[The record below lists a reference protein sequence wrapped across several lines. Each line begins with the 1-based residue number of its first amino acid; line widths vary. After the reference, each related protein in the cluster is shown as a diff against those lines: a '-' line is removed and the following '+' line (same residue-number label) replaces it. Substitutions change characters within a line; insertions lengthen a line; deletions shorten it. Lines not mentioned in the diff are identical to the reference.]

1 MRSSTPKSFQAGAAV
16 LRDLSVRHK
25 LALLAALPCLVAL
38 LITCSAIA
46 GYEIIAFR
54 SGLVDDLSTTVE
66 SIAYSSSAAL
76 SLRDKAG
83 AARILGSLGSSHHII
98 GAALYDDQ
106 GILLAQYRR
115 SNLGGSFVPP
125 KVRPDGY
132 LFGPDSIEL
141 FHTVTYKSEPLG
153 SIFLRSDL
161 EELYARL
168 RRYALLAAVA
178 VLLASGC
185 AVAIGRPLQR
195 LISEPVS
202 QLARV
207 VTVVTR
213 ENDLS
218 IRAVKHCDDEL
229 GQFTDALN
237 SMLHQIQDA
246 RQGLE
251 ARVRNRTAEL
261 EAKTDELEVANTRLS
276 AATEAA
282 LAASDAKSAF
292 LANMSHEIRT
302 PMNGVIGMT
311 ELLLDSPLQPMQR
324 EYAAAALS
332 SARALLRIIND
343 ILDFSK
349 VEAGKLE
356 LEVVDMNL
364 REIVEQVSR
373 LVAIGA
379 DKKNLEVIPPR
390 IDVDVPDR
398 VKGDPGRMRQ
408 VLTNLCG
415 NAVKFTE
422 RGQVGIS
429 VTVVACHD
437 DGVTLRFEV
446 SDTGIGIPE
455 ERIRT
460 LFSPFVQGDS
470 STTRKYGGTGLGLS
484 ISKRIVALMGGD
496 IGFESRLGVGS
507 SFWFSVRFGTAAA
520 GVTQPRLRT
529 LSGLHG
535 QRVLI
540 VDDNADN
547 RTVLAGQ
554 LRRFDVECVCT
565 SSADEALAE
574 LRAARRPFAAALLD
588 HQMPG
593 RDGAELGRLIN
604 ADPSLKSTRLV
615 LLTSS
620 GQSEDQKAFAQLGF
634 AGFLI
639 KPVMQADLI
648 DCLLTVLA
656 GVAEEWHM
664 GTHPMITRD
673 YLREHTG
680 RARFRILVAE
690 DDSTNRTVVVALL
703 RQLGY
708 EQIYTA
714 VDGRE
719 AIVEWRKTKP
729 DLILMD
735 CQMPEMDG
743 LEATEQIRAL
753 EVPSDRTT
761 IVALTADAMA
771 AAEARCRAA
780 GMDAYLTKPIDRV
793 LLAKCL
799 DGYFLGTDPRARA
812 VREQEPPSKC
822 AAVPAGPQNE
832 PKVCDAN
839 SIDDS
844 GLVDLPALSNLVAGD
859 AEFRS
864 RLVQDFAQ
872 NTASLLAELER
883 TLLTSDAPA
892 TARLAHR
899 LKGATASMRAPAA
912 VDAARRLE
920 VAAKSGAHAAL
931 PQLVA
936 EVRQTLAKT
945 VDCLRRCA

>member
-1 MRSSTPKSFQAGAAV
+1 
-16 LRDLSVRHK
+16 
-25 LALLAALPCLVAL
+25 
-38 LITCSAIA
+38 
-46 GYEIIAFR
+46 
-54 SGLVDDLSTTVE
+54 
-66 SIAYSSSAAL
+66 
-76 SLRDKAG
+76 
-83 AARILGSLGSSHHII
+83 
-98 GAALYDDQ
+98 
-106 GILLAQYRR
+106 
-115 SNLGGSFVPP
+115 
-125 KVRPDGY
+125 
-132 LFGPDSIEL
+132 
-141 FHTVTYKSEPLG
+141 
-153 SIFLRSDL
+153 
-161 EELYARL
+161 
-168 RRYALLAAVA
+168 
-178 VLLASGC
+178 
-185 AVAIGRPLQR
+185 
-195 LISEPVS
+195 
-202 QLARV
+202 
-207 VTVVTR
+207 
-213 ENDLS
+213 
-218 IRAVKHCDDEL
+218 
-229 GQFTDALN
+229 
-237 SMLHQIQDA
+237 
-246 RQGLE
+246 
-251 ARVRNRTAEL
+251 
-261 EAKTDELEVANTRLS
+261 
-276 AATEAA
+276 

-302 PMNGVIGMT
+302 PMNGVIGMS
-311 ELLLDSPLQPMQR
+311 ELLLDTPLQPMQR

-356 LEVVDMNL
+356 IEAVDMNL

-373 LVAIGA
+373 LVAIHA

-398 VKGDPGRMRQ
+398 VKGDPTRMRQ
-408 VLTNLCG
+408 VLHNLCG

-422 RGQVGIS
+422 RGQVAIC
-429 VTVVACHD
+429 VAVAARHD

-446 SDTGIGIPE
+446 SDTGIGIPQ
-455 ERIRT
+455 ERIHT
-460 LFSPFVQGDS
+460 LFSPFVQVDS

-484 ISKRIVALMGGD
+484 ISKRLVTLMGGD

-507 SFWFSVRFGTAAA
+507 RFWFSVRFGAAA
-520 GVTQPRLRT
+520 GGVTQPRLRA
-529 LSGLHG
+529 LGGLHG

-554 LRRFDVECVCT
+554 LRRFDVECICA

-574 LRAARRPFAAALLD
+574 LRTARRPFAAALLD

-604 ADPSLKSTRLV
+604 EDPSLRSTRLV

-620 GQSEDQKAFAQLGF
+620 GQSEDQKAFAELGF

-664 GTHPMITRD
+664 GTHPLITRD

-708 EQIYTA
+708 EEIYTA

-719 AIVEWRKTKP
+719 AIVEWRKTQP

-753 EVPSDRTT
+753 EAPSDHTT

-799 DGYFLGTDPRARA
+799 DGYFLGTGPGARA
-812 VREQEPPSKC
+812 VRREQDPPSNC
-822 AAVPAGPQNE
+822 TAAPAVPRNE
-832 PKVCDAN
+832 LEASNASVL
-839 SIDDS
+839 DDS

-864 RLVQDFAQ
+864 KLVQDFAR
-872 NTASLLAELER
+872 NSESLLADLDR
-883 TLLTSDAPA
+883 TLQTSDAQA
-892 TARLAHR
+892 TAKLAHR
-899 LKGATASMRAPAA
+899 LKGASGSIRAPAA
-912 VDAARRLE
+912 ADAARRLE
-920 VAAKSGAHAAL
+920 VAARSGAHAAL
-931 PQLVA
+931 PELVA

>member
-1 MRSSTPKSFQAGAAV
+1 MAFKV

-25 LALLAALPCLVAL
+25 LALLAMIPCLAAL

-46 GYEIIAFR
+46 GYEIVAFR
-54 SGLVDDLSTTVE
+54 SGVVDDLSTTAE
-66 SIAYSSSAAL
+66 SIAYSTSAAL
-76 SLRDKAG
+76 AFRDEAG
-83 AARILGSLGSSHHII
+83 AVRILGSLRANRHII

-115 SNLGGSFVPP
+115 SNREGSFVPP

-132 LFGPDSIEL
+132 LFASNSLDL
-141 FHTVTYKSEPLG
+141 FHTVTFKSERLG

-168 RRYALLAAVA
+168 RRYTLLAAVS
-178 VLLASGC
+178 VLLALGF
-185 AVAIGRPLQR
+185 AVAIGRQLQR

-207 VTVVTR
+207 VSVVTS

-218 IRAVKHCDDEL
+218 VRAVKHGADEL
-229 GQFTDALN
+229 GQLTDALN
-237 SMLHQIQDA
+237 SMLDQIQEG
-246 RQGLE
+246 REGLE
-251 ARVRNRTAEL
+251 ERVRNRTAEL
-261 EAKTDELEVANTRLS
+261 EAKKEELEVANTRLS

-282 LAASDAKSAF
+282 LAASGAKSAF

-311 ELLLDSPLQPMQR
+311 ELLLDTPLQPRQR
-324 EYAAAALS
+324 EYAETVLS
-332 SARALLRIIND
+332 SGRSLLRIIND

-349 VEAGKLE
+349 VEAGKVE
-356 LEVVDMNL
+356 LEVVDVNL

-373 LVAIGA
+373 LVAFQA
-379 DKKNLEVIPPR
+379 DKKNVEVIPPR
-390 IDVDVPDR
+390 IDADVPER
-398 VKGDPGRMRQ
+398 IKGDPTRMRQ
-408 VLTNLCG
+408 VLLNLCG

-422 RGQVGIS
+422 RGQVAIS
-429 VTVVACHD
+429 VAVAARHD

-455 ERIRT
+455 ERLHT
-460 LFSPFVQGDS
+460 LFSPFVQVDS
-470 STTRKYGGTGLGLS
+470 STTRKHGGTGLGLS
-484 ISKRIVALMGGD
+484 IAKRFVNLMGGD
-496 IGFESRLGVGS
+496 IGLESRLGVGS
-507 SFWFSVRFGTAAA
+507 TFWFTARFGAAS

-529 LSGLHG
+529 LSGLNG

-540 VDDNADN
+540 VDDNEDN
-547 RTVLAGQ
+547 LAVLAGQ

-565 SSADEALAE
+565 SSADKALAE
-574 LRAARRPFAAALLD
+574 LRSARRPFGAALLD

-593 RDGAELGRLIN
+593 VDGAELGRLIN
-604 ADPSLKSTRLV
+604 ADPSLNSTRLV

-620 GQSEDQKAFAQLGF
+620 GQSEDQKAFAALGF

-656 GVAEEWHM
+656 GVAEEWHT
-664 GTHPMITRD
+664 GTHPLITLD

-690 DDSTNRTVVVALL
+690 DDSTNCTVAVALL

-708 EQIYTA
+708 EQIYT
-714 VDGRE
+714 VVNGRE
-719 AIVEWRKTKP
+719 AILEWRKTKP

-735 CQMPEMDG
+735 CQMPVMDG

-753 EVPSDRTT
+753 EAPSDRTT
-761 IVALTADAMA
+761 IVALTAHAMA
-771 AAEARCRAA
+771 DAEAQCRAV

-799 DGYFLGTDPRARA
+799 DGYLLGTDPRARP
-812 VREQEPPSKC
+812 VQEQILPSEGI
-822 AAVPAGPQNE
+822 AVPTETQNE
-832 PKVCDAN
+832 APAFDVN
-839 SIDDS
+839 SIDP
-844 GLVDLPALSNLVAGD
+844 GLVDLPALADLVAGD
-859 AEFRS
+859 AKFRS
-864 RLVQDFAQ
+864 KLVQDFAQ
-872 NTASLLAELER
+872 NSESLLAALER
-883 TLLTSDAPA
+883 TLETSDAQA
-892 TARLAHR
+892 TAKLAHR
-899 LKGATASMRAPAA
+899 LKGASGSMRAPAA
-912 VDAARRLE
+912 ADAARRLE
-920 VAAKSGAHAAL
+920 VAARSGSHAAL
-931 PQLVA
+931 PVLVA